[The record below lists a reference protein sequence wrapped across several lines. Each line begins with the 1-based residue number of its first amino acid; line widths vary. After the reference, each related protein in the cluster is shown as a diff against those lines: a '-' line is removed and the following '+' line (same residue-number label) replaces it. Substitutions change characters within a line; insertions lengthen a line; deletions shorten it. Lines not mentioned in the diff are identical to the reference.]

1 MAVENKAQEVAPLP
15 GGRGVTRWTRTSL
28 GVQVTLVVLLG
39 IAVAALLIHVFDRS
53 ALRARADLTV
63 DGRNSL
69 DPQTVLLL
77 KSLPGTVEV
86 DLFMRPPNDYLQ
98 GVWREAVQ
106 RANDLLLVAREA
118 APGSVFRRQHD
129 LSDFAA
135 VETRFEELG
144 VEPASLRTQTP
155 FGDLLAAAV
164 VSLGDRR
171 TVLRFLPDGGD
182 ADWGDGGQRSMPR
195 ILSWRGEEAFAE
207 ALAKISTTDRPRAYF
222 SVGHGEASF
231 LAPDLDFG
239 KSVTALAED
248 LSSEGYELAEWEV
261 ETVGPVPDDADLLI
275 VGAPREPYS
284 DAGITALRAYL
295 ARGGRVL
302 LAAPERYVED
312 DPLFPLLTEHGML
325 ARRGIVTQA
334 IVDPSTGRRLDG
346 DPKCV
351 LIRSSGKDTSSS
363 HPVTR
368 LLWERDRDLLVNFSR
383 SFGRGTPPEHGLLFD
398 LVATPVGCWLDLPGA
413 DGLLDFRYDGNTE
426 ERGQFR
432 LAMAATWPAKN
443 STGETIEG
451 RLIGI
456 PGPGLI
462 EDRLFTYNREF
473 ALSAIDWLADRSFR
487 VRIPGR
493 DPFRSTL
500 DLARDQRAGT
510 FLSLMRFALPLASL
524 GLGLL
529 LFFFRRRQ

>member
-1 MAVENKAQEVAPLP
+1 MAVENKAQEAIPLP

-28 GVQVTLVVLLG
+28 GLQVTLVVLLG
-39 IAVAALLIHVFDRS
+39 IAVAALLIHVFDRG

-77 KSLPGTVEV
+77 ESLPGTVEV
-86 DLFMRPPNDYLQ
+86 DLFMRPPNRYLQ
-98 GVWREAVQ
+98 PVWGQAAQ
-106 RANDLLLVAREA
+106 KFNDLLLVAREA

-129 LSDFAA
+129 LSDFAS
-135 VETRFEELG
+135 VEARLEELG
-144 VEPASLRTQTP
+144 VEPASLQTQTP

-171 TVLRFLPDGGD
+171 TVLRYLPDAGD

-195 ILSWRGEEAFAE
+195 LLSWRGEEAFAE
-207 ALAKISTTDRPRAYF
+207 ALAKIATTDRPRVYF

-231 LAPDLDFG
+231 IVPDIDFR
-239 KSVTALAED
+239 KSITALAQD
-248 LSSEGYELAEWEV
+248 LSSEGYELGEWDV

-275 VGAPREPYS
+275 VASPREPYS
-284 DAGITALRAYL
+284 DAGVTALRAYL

-312 DPLFPLLTEHGML
+312 DPLFPVLTEYGML
-325 ARRGIVTQA
+325 SRRGIVTQA

-346 DPKCV
+346 DPQCALV
-351 LIRSSGKDTSSS
+351 RPSGKDTSSS

-383 SFGRGTPPEHGLLFD
+383 SFGRGTPIQNGLLFD
-398 LVATPVGCWLDLPGA
+398 LVATPVGCWLDLPGP
-413 DGLLDFRYDGNTE
+413 DGLPDFRYDGNTE

-443 STGETIEG
+443 SAGETIEG
-451 RLIGI
+451 RLVAL
-456 PGPGLI
+456 PGSGLI
-462 EDRLFTYNREF
+462 EDRLFTYNSEF
-473 ALSAIDWLADRSFR
+473 ALSAIDWLSDRSFR
-487 VRIPGR
+487 VRIPGS

-500 DLARDQRAGT
+500 DLARDPRAST
-510 FLSLMRFALPLASL
+510 FVSLVRFALPLASL

>member
-1 MAVENKAQEVAPLP
+1 MAVENKSQENAPLP

-39 IAVAALLIHVFDRS
+39 VAVAALLIHVFDRG
-53 ALRARADLTV
+53 ALRARADLTR

-69 DPQTVLLL
+69 DAQTVLLL
-77 KSLPGTVEV
+77 ESLPGTVEI
-86 DLFMRPPNDYLQ
+86 DLFMRPPNPYLRP
-98 GVWREAVQ
+98 VWGQSTQ
-106 RANDLLLVAREA
+106 RFNDLLLVAREA
-118 APGSVFRRQHD
+118 VPGSVFRRQHD

-135 VETRFEELG
+135 VEARLDELG
-144 VEPASLRTQTP
+144 VEAASLQTQTP

-171 TVLRFLPDGGD
+171 TVLRFLPDCGD
-182 ADWGDGGQRSMPR
+182 ADWGDGGQRTMPR

-207 ALAKISTTDRPRAYF
+207 SLAKIATTDRPRAYF
-222 SVGHGEASF
+222 SVGHGEASY
-231 LAPDLDFG
+231 LAPDLDFR

-248 LSSEGYELAEWEV
+248 LSSEGYEIGEWDV
-261 ETVGPVPDDADLLI
+261 EAVGPVPDNADLMI
-275 VGAPREPYS
+275 VASPREPYS
-284 DAGITALRAYL
+284 DAGVTALRAYL

-302 LAAPERYVED
+302 LAAPERYAED
-312 DPLFPLLTEHGML
+312 DPLFPLLSEYGML
-325 ARRGIVTQA
+325 PRRGIVAQA
-334 IVDPSTGRRLDG
+334 FVDPSTGRRLDG

-383 SFGRGTPPEHGLLFD
+383 SFGRGTPPQHGLLFD
-398 LVATPVGCWLDLPGA
+398 LVATPVGCWLDLPGE
-413 DGLLDFRYDGNTE
+413 DGLLDWRYDGNTE

-432 LAMAATWPAKN
+432 LAMAATWPAKD
-443 STGETIEG
+443 SSGETIEG
-451 RLIGI
+451 RLIGL
-456 PGPGLI
+456 PGSGLI

-473 ALSAIDWLADRSFR
+473 ALSAVDWLADRSFR
-487 VRIPGR
+487 VRIPGT

-510 FLSLMRFALPLASL
+510 FITLVRFALPLASL